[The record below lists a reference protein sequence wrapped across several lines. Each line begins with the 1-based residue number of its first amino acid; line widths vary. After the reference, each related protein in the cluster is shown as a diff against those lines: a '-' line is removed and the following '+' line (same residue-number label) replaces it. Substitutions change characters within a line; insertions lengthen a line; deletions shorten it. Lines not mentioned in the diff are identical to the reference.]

1 MRLQADW
8 VDPASFLR
16 TQTYSPLS
24 DTAEFSI
31 SKETNPNWQVVFT
44 REPAGKKMKK
54 QSGYIIIIFITFI
67 IMELAKDATGSHMS

>member
-44 REPAGKKMKK
+44 REPVGKKMKK
-54 QSGYIIIIFITFI
+54 QYGYIIIIFIPFI
-67 IMELAKDATGSHMS
+67 FMELAKDAIGSHMR